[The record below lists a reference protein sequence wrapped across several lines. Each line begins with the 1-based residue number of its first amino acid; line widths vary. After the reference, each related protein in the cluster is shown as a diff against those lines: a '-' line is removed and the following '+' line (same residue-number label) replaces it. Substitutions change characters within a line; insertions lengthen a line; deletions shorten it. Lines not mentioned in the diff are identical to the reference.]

1 MNRFTLVQIVAAQDG
16 LATVKAWS
24 PAAYEEPTLTTGP
37 LVAGVAMTDSVTGDP
52 LEVMKTGYL
61 RDVARQNGETW
72 AVGDILYAKSNGSI
86 TATRPDGPLP
96 QVIVG
101 TVYETIGVL
110 HTIAVDVRVVP
121 SIMELSGVTRE
132 TPVNLDVLIYN
143 GTTHAYVPRQID
155 HGSDLAGLGDDDD
168 HPQYLKEK
176 ASGGTAAEVPA
187 HDHSSDA
194 EGGPINHRRWSS
206 MMGD

>member
-1 MNRFTLVQIVAAQDG
+1 MIARFTLVRVSGSSAG
-16 LATVKAWS
+16 LPTVVRWS
-24 PAAYEEPTLTTGP
+24 SASYEEPALSIAHKI
-37 LVAGVAMTDSVTGDP
+37 AGVTMTSSVSAEP
-52 LEVMKTGYL
+52 LTVMQRGYL

-72 AVGDILYAKSNGSI
+72 AVGDILYAKSGGSI
-86 TATRPDGPLP
+86 TKTRPDGPLP

-110 HTIAVDVRVVP
+110 HTVAVDVRVLP

-155 HGSDLAGLGDDDD
+155 HGSDLAGLGDDD
-168 HPQYLKEK
+168 HAQYLKEK
-176 ASGGTAAEVPA
+176 ASGGTASEVPA
-187 HDHSSDA
+187 HDHGSDA